1 MLKLLFWT
9 VFASLNDQ
17 RKIKLDL
24 ILIVGLEKRCHFQYY
39 AIAFLH
45 KHCERQLM
53 VKKRIYE
60 VSIHVKQLYGW
71 FQALLHFTLIL

>member
-45 KHCERQLM
+45 KNCERQLM
-53 VKKRIYE
+53 VK
-60 VSIHVKQLYGW
+60 
-71 FQALLHFTLIL
+71 